1 MIETNNDKLKHLIY
15 YSVPTTFD
23 EETIEEILL
32 KSRQNNAQSNVTGA
46 LICRSDLYF
55 QYLEGPIDEVNK
67 TFKKIELDNRHKNI
81 QKIKEDE
88 TTRRLFASW
97 AMREDPVKSWM
108 WTRTEVK
115 TGILTRIKPKEAF
128 EVFERLSREVDQ
140 FDQELGKN
148 KV

>member
-55 QYLEGPIDEVNK
+55 QYLEGPIDKVNK

-115 TGILTRIKPKEAF
+115 AGILTRIKPKEAF
-128 EVFERLSREVDQ
+128 EVFERLAREVDQ
-140 FDQELGKN
+140 FDQEL
-148 KV
+148 

>member
-1 MIETNNDKLKHLIY
+1 MTETNNDKLKHLIY

-108 WTRTEVK
+108 WTRKEVK

-128 EVFERLSREVDQ
+128 EAFERLSREVDQ
-140 FDQELGKN
+140 FDQEL
-148 KV
+148 

>member
-55 QYLEGPIDEVNK
+55 QYLEGPVDEVNK
-67 TFKKIELDNRHKNI
+67 TFKKIELDDRHKNI

-108 WTRTEVK
+108 WTRKEVK

-128 EVFERLSREVDQ
+128 EAFERLSREVDQ
-140 FDQELGKN
+140 FDQEL
-148 KV
+148 

>member
-128 EVFERLSREVDQ
+128 EAFERLSREVDQ
-140 FDQELGKN
+140 FDQDL
-148 KV
+148 

>member
-1 MIETNNDKLKHLIY
+1 MTETNKDKLKHLIY

-108 WTRTEVK
+108 WTRSEVK
-115 TGILTRIKPKEAF
+115 TGILARIKPKEAF
-128 EVFERLSREVDQ
+128 EAFERLSREVDQ
-140 FDQELGKN
+140 FDQEL
-148 KV
+148 

>member
-15 YSVPTTFD
+15 YSVPTTFN
-23 EETIEEILL
+23 EEIIEEILL

-108 WTRTEVK
+108 WTRKEVK
-115 TGILTRIKPKEAF
+115 TGILTRIKSKEAF
-128 EVFERLSREVDQ
+128 EAFERLSREVDQ
-140 FDQELGKN
+140 FDQEL
-148 KV
+148 

>member
-55 QYLEGPIDEVNK
+55 QYLEGPVDEVHK
-67 TFKKIELDNRHKNI
+67 TFKKIELDDRHKNI

-128 EVFERLSREVDQ
+128 EAFERLSREVDQ
-140 FDQELGKN
+140 FDQEL
-148 KV
+148 

>member
-1 MIETNNDKLKHLIY
+1 MIETNTNKLKHLIY
-15 YSVPTTFD
+15 YSVPITFD
-23 EETIEEILL
+23 EETVKEILL

-81 QKIKEDE
+81 QKIKENE

-108 WTRTEVK
+108 WTRKEVK

-128 EVFERLSREVDQ
+128 EDFERLSREVDQ
-140 FDQELGKN
+140 FDQEL
-148 KV
+148 

>member
-1 MIETNNDKLKHLIY
+1 MIETNNHKLKHLIY

-23 EETIEEILL
+23 EETIKEILL

-108 WTRTEVK
+108 WTRIEVK
-115 TGILTRIKPKEAF
+115 AGILTRVKPKEAF

-140 FDQELGKN
+140 FDQEL
-148 KV
+148 

>member
-1 MIETNNDKLKHLIY
+1 MVKTNNDKLKHLIY

-67 TFKKIELDNRHKNI
+67 TFKKIELDDRHKNI

-108 WTRTEVK
+108 WTRKEVK

-128 EVFERLSREVDQ
+128 EAFERLSREVDQ
-140 FDQELGKN
+140 FDQEL
-148 KV
+148 

>member
-115 TGILTRIKPKEAF
+115 AGILNGIKPKEAF
-128 EVFERLSREVDQ
+128 EAFERLSREVDQ
-140 FDQELGKN
+140 FDQEL
-148 KV
+148 

>member
-1 MIETNNDKLKHLIY
+1 MTKTNNDKLKHLIY

-115 TGILTRIKPKEAF
+115 AGILTGIKPKEAF
-128 EVFERLSREVDQ
+128 EAFERLSREVDQ
-140 FDQELGKN
+140 FDQEL
-148 KV
+148 

>member
-15 YSVPTTFD
+15 YSVPTTFN

-108 WTRTEVK
+108 WTRKEVK

-128 EVFERLSREVDQ
+128 EAFERLSREVDQ
-140 FDQELGKN
+140 FDQDL
-148 KV
+148 

>member
-1 MIETNNDKLKHLIY
+1 MVETNNDKLKHLIY

-97 AMREDPVKSWM
+97 AMRDDPVKSWM

-115 TGILTRIKPKEAF
+115 A
-128 EVFERLSREVDQ
+128 
-140 FDQELGKN
+140 
-148 KV
+148 

>member
-1 MIETNNDKLKHLIY
+1 MIKTNNDKLKHLIY

-32 KSRQNNAQSNVTGA
+32 KSRQNNAQSNMTGA

-108 WTRTEVK
+108 WTRKEVK

-128 EVFERLSREVDQ
+128 EAFERLSREVDQ
-140 FDQELGKN
+140 FDQEL
-148 KV
+148 

>member
-1 MIETNNDKLKHLIY
+1 MRKTNNDKLKHLIY

-81 QKIKEDE
+81 QKLKEDE

-115 TGILTRIKPKEAF
+115 NGILTRIKHKEAF
-128 EVFERLSREVDQ
+128 EAFERLSREVDQ
-140 FDQELGKN
+140 FDQDL
-148 KV
+148 

>member
-1 MIETNNDKLKHLIY
+1 M
-15 YSVPTTFD
+15 
-23 EETIEEILL
+23 
-32 KSRQNNAQSNVTGA
+32 TGA

-108 WTRTEVK
+108 WTRKEVK

-128 EVFERLSREVDQ
+128 EAFERLSREVDQ
-140 FDQELGKN
+140 FDQEL
-148 KV
+148 

>member
-1 MIETNNDKLKHLIY
+1 MIETNNRKLKHLIY

-67 TFKKIELDNRHKNI
+67 TFEKIELDNRHKNI

-128 EVFERLSREVDQ
+128 EAFERLSREVDQ
-140 FDQELGKN
+140 FDQEL
-148 KV
+148 

>member
-23 EETIEEILL
+23 EETIEEILF
-32 KSRQNNAQSNVTGA
+32 KSRQNNTQSNVTGA

-108 WTRTEVK
+108 WTRKEVK

-128 EVFERLSREVDQ
+128 EAFERLSREVDQ
-140 FDQELGKN
+140 FDQEL
-148 KV
+148 

>member
-1 MIETNNDKLKHLIY
+1 MIETNNHKLKHLIY

-81 QKIKEDE
+81 QKIKENE

-108 WTRTEVK
+108 WTRKEVK

-128 EVFERLSREVDQ
+128 EAFERLSREVDQ
-140 FDQELGKN
+140 FDQEL
-148 KV
+148 

>member
-128 EVFERLSREVDQ
+128 EAFERLSREVDQ
-140 FDQELGKN
+140 FDQEL
-148 KV
+148 

>member
-1 MIETNNDKLKHLIY
+1 MTETNNDKLKHLIY

-23 EETIEEILL
+23 KETIEEILL
-32 KSRQNNAQSNVTGA
+32 KSKQNNAQINVTGA

-115 TGILTRIKPKEAF
+115 TRILTRIKPKEAF

-140 FDQELGKN
+140 FDQEL
-148 KV
+148 

>member
-108 WTRTEVK
+108 WTRKEVK
-115 TGILTRIKPKEAF
+115 TGILTRIKSKEAF
-128 EVFERLSREVDQ
+128 EAFERLSREVDQ
-140 FDQELGKN
+140 FDQEL
-148 KV
+148 

>member
-1 MIETNNDKLKHLIY
+1 MIETNNHKLKHLIY

-23 EETIEEILL
+23 EETVEEILL

-55 QYLEGPIDEVNK
+55 QYLEGPIGEVNK

-108 WTRTEVK
+108 WTRIEVK
-115 TGILTRIKPKEAF
+115 AGILTRVKPKEAF

-140 FDQELGKN
+140 FDQEL
-148 KV
+148 

>member
-23 EETIEEILL
+23 KETIEEILL

-55 QYLEGPIDEVNK
+55 QYLEGPIDEVNT

-97 AMREDPVKSWM
+97 AMREDPVQSWM

-128 EVFERLSREVDQ
+128 EAFERLSREVDQ
-140 FDQELGKN
+140 FDQEL
-148 KV
+148 

>member
-108 WTRTEVK
+108 WTRKEVK

-128 EVFERLSREVDQ
+128 EAFERLSREVDQ
-140 FDQELGKN
+140 FDQEL
-148 KV
+148 

>member
-32 KSRQNNAQSNVTGA
+32 KSRQNNAESNVTGA

-55 QYLEGPIDEVNK
+55 QYLEGPVDEVNK
-67 TFKKIELDNRHKNI
+67 TFKKIELDDRHKNI

-108 WTRTEVK
+108 WTRKEVK

-128 EVFERLSREVDQ
+128 EAFERLSREVDQ
-140 FDQELGKN
+140 FDQEL
-148 KV
+148 

>member
-15 YSVPTTFD
+15 CSVPTTFD

-32 KSRQNNAQSNVTGA
+32 KSRQNNDQNNVTGA

-55 QYLEGPIDEVNK
+55 QYLEGPVDEVNK
-67 TFKKIELDNRHKNI
+67 TFKKIELDDRHKNI

-108 WTRTEVK
+108 WTRKEVK

-128 EVFERLSREVDQ
+128 EAFERLSREVDQ
-140 FDQELGKN
+140 FDQEL
-148 KV
+148 

>member
-1 MIETNNDKLKHLIY
+1 MTETNKDKLKHLIY

-32 KSRQNNAQSNVTGA
+32 KSRQNNAQSNLTGA

-115 TGILTRIKPKEAF
+115 TGILARIKSKEAF
-128 EVFERLSREVDQ
+128 EAFERLSREVDQ
-140 FDQELGKN
+140 FDQEL
-148 KV
+148 

>member
-23 EETIEEILL
+23 KETIEEILL

-81 QKIKEDE
+81 QKIKEDK

-108 WTRTEVK
+108 WTRIEVK
-115 TGILTRIKPKEAF
+115 AGILTRVKPKEAF

-140 FDQELGKN
+140 FDQEL
-148 KV
+148 

>member
-1 MIETNNDKLKHLIY
+1 MIETNNHKLKHLIY
-15 YSVPTTFD
+15 YSVPITFD
-23 EETIEEILL
+23 EETVKEILL

-108 WTRTEVK
+108 WTRIEVK
-115 TGILTRIKPKEAF
+115 AGILTRVKPKEAF

-140 FDQELGKN
+140 FDQEL
-148 KV
+148 

>member
-1 MIETNNDKLKHLIY
+1 MVKTNNDKLKHLIY

-55 QYLEGPIDEVNK
+55 QYLEGPVYEVNK
-67 TFKKIELDNRHKNI
+67 TFKKIELDDRHKNI

-108 WTRTEVK
+108 WTRKEVK

-128 EVFERLSREVDQ
+128 EAFERLSREVDQ
-140 FDQELGKN
+140 FDQEL
-148 KV
+148 

>member
-23 EETIEEILL
+23 EETIEEILF
-32 KSRQNNAQSNVTGA
+32 KSRQNNTQSNVTGA

-55 QYLEGPIDEVNK
+55 QYLEGPVDEVNK
-67 TFKKIELDNRHKNI
+67 TFKKIELDDRHKNI

-108 WTRTEVK
+108 WTRKEVK

-128 EVFERLSREVDQ
+128 EAFERLSREVDQ
-140 FDQELGKN
+140 FDQEL
-148 KV
+148 